1 MRVRLCSPAGIAVV
15 CSIFRQYCPNMHA
28 SDIHASVY
36 LRIPLARMRLFSD
49 NRDSSNNSGKAL
61 FDYPYRGC
69 GSSAIIATVVTT
81 VVRPFFVITLIE
93 DAALHGKALFD
104 YPYRGCGSSAI
115 IAIVVT
121 TVVRP
126 FVTTPIV
133 DAALQR

>member
-1 MRVRLCSPAGIAVV
+1 
-15 CSIFRQYCPNMHA
+15 MHA

-69 GSSAIIATVVTT
+69 GSSAIIA
-81 VVRPFFVITLIE
+81 
-93 DAALHGKALFD
+93 
-104 YPYRGCGSSAI
+104 
-115 IAIVVT
+115 IVVT
-121 TVVRP
+121 TVVRL